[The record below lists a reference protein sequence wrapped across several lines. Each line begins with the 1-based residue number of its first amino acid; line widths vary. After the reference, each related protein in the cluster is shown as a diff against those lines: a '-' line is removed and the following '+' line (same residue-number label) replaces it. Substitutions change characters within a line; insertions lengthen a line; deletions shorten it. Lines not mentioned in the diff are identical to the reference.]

1 MSIYMIFLLLLGLGL
16 FISESWGKRADYAI
30 KLAVLVITLC
40 YAIEELD
47 QIIKWVFLL
56 LIIIVYTYS

>member
-1 MSIYMIFLLLLGLGL
+1 MMIFTTLLFSRQWMSIYMIFLLLLGLGL
-16 FISESWGKRADYAI
+16 FLSESWGKRADYAI

-47 QIIKWVFLL
+47 QIIK
-56 LIIIVYTYS
+56 